1 MSHPL
6 AVGNPVARPVAAHE
20 RVAALDPRR
29 ALQLALGALWLL
41 DGMLQFQP
49 SMFGHG
55 FAQLL
60 AGSAQGNPATVATY
74 CAGRLAVTRRWQRPT
89 ELDTDAGHVLMGVAM
104 AGMLVARLRI
114 LPAATWEAVFAA
126 GAAWF
131 AWQLVKSRRRTAA
144 ASGRCLHPAPHLVE
158 CVAMLYMFFAATPL
172 TARAATPLTARAAA
186 AGMAGLAPSRF
197 SVLALLMALFMV
209 GYVVRVADRLP
220 LRTPAL
226 VAAPAPAGHVTTT
239 ARPYLAPRCAA
250 LCKIAMGLT
259 MAYLLILML

>member
-1 MSHPL
+1 MGAPAWLTGSF
-6 AVGNPVARPVAAHE
+6 
-20 RVAALDPRR
+20 AAL
-29 ALQLALGALWLL
+29 
-41 DGMLQFQP
+41 ML
-49 SMFGHG
+49 
-55 FAQLL
+55 
-60 AGSAQGNPATVATY
+60 TVATY

-89 ELDTDAGHVLMGVAM
+89 ELDTDAGHVLMGLAM
-104 AGMLVARLRI
+104 AGMLVAHLRI

-126 GAAWF
+126 GAVWF

-144 ASGRCLHPAPHLVE
+144 APWLCLHPTPHLVE
-158 CVAMLYMFFAATPL
+158 CAAMLYMFFAATPL
-172 TARAATPLTARAAA
+172 TAGAAA
-186 AGMAGLAPSRF
+186 ASMTGLPTSRY

-226 VAAPAPAGHVTTT
+226 AFAAAPAAPAPMAAPAPPDLPAPASASAPVGHVTTT

-259 MAYLLILML
+259 MTYMLILML

>member
-1 MSHPL
+1 MGAPIWLTGSF
-6 AVGNPVARPVAAHE
+6 
-20 RVAALDPRR
+20 AAL
-29 ALQLALGALWLL
+29 
-41 DGMLQFQP
+41 ML
-49 SMFGHG
+49 
-55 FAQLL
+55 
-60 AGSAQGNPATVATY
+60 TVATY

-114 LPAATWEAVFAA
+114 LPAAAWEAVFAV

-144 ASGRCLHPAPHLVE
+144 ASWRCLHPAPHLVE
-158 CVAMLYMFFAATPL
+158 CVAMLYMFF
-172 TARAATPLTARAAA
+172 AATPLTARAAA

-209 GYVVRVADRLP
+209 GYVVRVADRVP

-226 VAAPAPAGHVTTT
+226 AAAPALADHVPLRTPALAAAPAPAAAPAIPAPMATPAPPDIPAPASAPAPAGRVATT
-239 ARPYLAPRCAA
+239 ARLYLAPRCAA

-259 MAYLLILML
+259 MAYVLVLML

>member
-1 MSHPL
+1 MGAPAWLTGSF
-6 AVGNPVARPVAAHE
+6 
-20 RVAALDPRR
+20 AALI
-29 ALQLALGALWLL
+29 L
-41 DGMLQFQP
+41 
-49 SMFGHG
+49 
-55 FAQLL
+55 
-60 AGSAQGNPATVATY
+60 TVATY
-74 CAGRLAVTRRWQRPT
+74 CAGRLAVARRWRRPT

-114 LPAATWEAVFAA
+114 LPAATWEVVFAA

-144 ASGRCLHPAPHLVE
+144 ASWRCLHPAPHLVE
-158 CVAMLYMFFAATPL
+158 CVAMLYMFFAA
-172 TARAATPLTARAAA
+172 APLTARAAA
-186 AGMAGLAPSRF
+186 GMTGLAPSRF

-226 VAAPAPAGHVTTT
+226 AVASAIPGPMATPNPPDIPTPASATAPAIAPATASGPAPAGRVATT
-239 ARPYLAPRCAA
+239 ARPHLAPRCAA

-259 MAYLLILML
+259 MAYMLVLML

>member
-1 MSHPL
+1 MGAPAWLTGSF
-6 AVGNPVARPVAAHE
+6 
-20 RVAALDPRR
+20 AALI
-29 ALQLALGALWLL
+29 L
-41 DGMLQFQP
+41 
-49 SMFGHG
+49 
-55 FAQLL
+55 
-60 AGSAQGNPATVATY
+60 TVATY
-74 CAGRLAVTRRWQRPT
+74 CAGRLAVTRRWRRPT
-89 ELDTDAGHVLMGVAM
+89 ELDTDASHVLMGAAM

-114 LPAATWEAVFAA
+114 LPAATWEVVFAA

-131 AWQLVKSRRRTAA
+131 AWQLVKSRRRTTA
-144 ASGRCLHPAPHLVE
+144 ASWRCLHPAPHLVE
-158 CVAMLYMFFAATPL
+158 CVAMLYMFFAAAPL
-172 TARAATPLTARAAA
+172 TARPAA

-226 VAAPAPAGHVTTT
+226 AVAPAIPAPATAPAPASAPAPAGHVVTT

-259 MAYLLILML
+259 MAYMLVLML

>member
-1 MSHPL
+1 MGAPAWLTGSF
-6 AVGNPVARPVAAHE
+6 
-20 RVAALDPRR
+20 AALI
-29 ALQLALGALWLL
+29 L
-41 DGMLQFQP
+41 
-49 SMFGHG
+49 
-55 FAQLL
+55 
-60 AGSAQGNPATVATY
+60 TVATY
-74 CAGRLAVTRRWQRPT
+74 CAGRLAVARRWRRPT

-114 LPAATWEAVFAA
+114 LPAATWEVVFAA

-131 AWQLVKSRRRTAA
+131 AWQLVRSRRRTAA
-144 ASGRCLHPAPHLVE
+144 ASWRCLHPAPHLVE
-158 CVAMLYMFFAATPL
+158 CVAMLYMFFAAAPL
-172 TARAATPLTARAAA
+172 TARAA

-226 VAAPAPAGHVTTT
+226 AVASAIPGPMATPNPPDILAPASTPAPAIAPAPAGRVATTS
-239 ARPYLAPRCAA
+239 RPHLAPRCAA

-259 MAYLLILML
+259 MAYMLVLML

>member
-1 MSHPL
+1 MGAPAWLTGSF
-6 AVGNPVARPVAAHE
+6 
-20 RVAALDPRR
+20 AALI
-29 ALQLALGALWLL
+29 L
-41 DGMLQFQP
+41 
-49 SMFGHG
+49 
-55 FAQLL
+55 
-60 AGSAQGNPATVATY
+60 TVATY
-74 CAGRLAVTRRWQRPT
+74 CAGRLAVARRWRRPT

-114 LPAATWEAVFAA
+114 LPAATWEVVFAV

-131 AWQLVKSRRRTAA
+131 AWRLVKSRGRTAA
-144 ASGRCLHPAPHLVE
+144 ASWRCLHPAPHLVE
-158 CVAMLYMFFAATPL
+158 CVAMLYMFLAAAPL
-172 TARAATPLTARAAA
+172 TARAA

-226 VAAPAPAGHVTTT
+226 AVASAIPAPMATPSPPDIPATASAPATASGPAPAGRVATT
-239 ARPYLAPRCAA
+239 ARPHLAPRCAA

-259 MAYLLILML
+259 MAYMLVLML

>member
-6 AVGNPVARPVAAHE
+6 AVGDPVARPVAAHE
-20 RVAALDPRR
+20 RVVALDPRR
-29 ALQLALGALWLL
+29 
-41 DGMLQFQP
+41 
-49 SMFGHG
+49 
-55 FAQLL
+55 
-60 AGSAQGNPATVATY
+60 
-74 CAGRLAVTRRWQRPT
+74 
-89 ELDTDAGHVLMGVAM
+89 
-104 AGMLVARLRI
+104 
-114 LPAATWEAVFAA
+114 EAVFAA

-172 TARAATPLTARAAA
+172 TARAATPLTAQAAA
-186 AGMAGLAPSRF
+186 AGIAGLAPSRF

-226 VAAPAPAGHVTTT
+226 AAALALAAAPAPAGHVTTT

-259 MAYLLILML
+259 TAYLLILML

>member
-1 MSHPL
+1 
-6 AVGNPVARPVAAHE
+6 VGAPAWLTGSF
-20 RVAALDPRR
+20 AALI
-29 ALQLALGALWLL
+29 L
-41 DGMLQFQP
+41 
-49 SMFGHG
+49 
-55 FAQLL
+55 
-60 AGSAQGNPATVATY
+60 TVATY
-74 CAGRLAVTRRWQRPT
+74 CAGRLAVARRWRRPT

-114 LPAATWEAVFAA
+114 LPAATWEVVFAV

-131 AWQLVKSRRRTAA
+131 AWRLVKSRGRTAA
-144 ASGRCLHPAPHLVE
+144 ASWRCLHPAPHLVE
-158 CVAMLYMFFAATPL
+158 CVAMLYMFFAAAPL
-172 TARAATPLTARAAA
+172 TARAA

-226 VAAPAPAGHVTTT
+226 AVASAIPAPMATPSPPDIPEIAPAPAGRVATT
-239 ARPYLAPRCAA
+239 ARRHLAPRCAA

-259 MAYLLILML
+259 MAYMLVLML